1 LADEFMIH
9 SAYRVPESEATC
21 LQAPEPLI
29 PNYGDGRLRQYTMD
43 INMMTLMNGRER
55 TPIDFIRLGEMA
67 GLTFVKYWETAE
79 MGLVEFMLHPGLDV
93 WHVV

>member
-1 LADEFMIH
+1 
-9 SAYRVPESEATC
+9 
-21 LQAPEPLI
+21 
-29 PNYGDGRLRQYTMD
+29 MD

-79 MGLVEFMLHPGLDV
+79 MGLVEFILHPGLDV